1 MIEIHD
7 MDVPQLLLAP
17 SLALTLL
24 SLIFLIRLAPV
35 LGLMDAPGGRK
46 RHARQTPVVG
56 GLAIAFGLLPLL
68 ALLPSQ
74 FTTVFFWFTASAF
87 LLLVGLA
94 DDIWDISPLQKLLAH
109 VLSGVFLVMAGL
121 HLTDLGH
128 LLSSDLIELP
138 VWVGVP
144 LTLFA
149 VATAINGMNMIDGI
163 DGLLGLVAAV
173 PLTLIMW
180 LAWHA
185 GLVFEFALAGSLLMG
200 LLVFL
205 MFNFRFPWVQHASV
219 FLGDT
224 GSTLVGFNTAWLVIS
239 LAVKGV
245 IPPVLALYLMALP
258 LLDMMG
264 VILRRRLRGVSW
276 ATPGRDHLHH
286 ILLDAGFSVPM
297 TSLLLAALAL
307 LFAGGG
313 LLSWSLG
320 APEAGLFAVFVMLLV
335 AYVLLSRSVQRV
347 VTALHGVL
355 SRVKQN
361 ITA

>member
-1 MIEIHD
+1 MIEMNH
-7 MDVPQLLLAP
+7 MDVAELTLAP
-17 SLALTLL
+17 SLALTLI
-24 SLIFLIRLAPV
+24 SLILLIRVAPA
-35 LGLMDAPGGRK
+35 LGLMDSPGGRK
-46 RHARQTPVVG
+46 HHARQTPVVG
-56 GLAIAFGLLPLL
+56 GLAIAIGLMPLL
-68 ALLPSQ
+68 ALLPFQ
-74 FTTVFFWFTASAF
+74 ALTVSSWFMASLM

-94 DDIWDISPLQKLLAH
+94 DDIWDISPGQKLMVQL
-109 VLSGVFLVMAGL
+109 LSGVFLITAGL
-121 HLTDLGH
+121 TLTDLGY
-128 LLSSDLIELP
+128 LIGDDKLQLSW
-138 VWVGVP
+138 WVGVP

-149 VATAINGMNMIDGI
+149 VATAINGMNMMDGI

-173 PLTLIMW
+173 PLAVVLW
-180 LAWHA
+180 LAWRA
-185 GLVFEFALAGSLLMG
+185 GLVFEFALAGSLLLG

-205 MFNFRFPWVQHASV
+205 LFNFRFPWVSQASV

-258 LLDMMG
+258 LFDMMG

-313 LLSWSLG
+313 VLSCALGVSESLL
-320 APEAGLFAVFVMLLV
+320 FVVFVALMV
-335 AYVLLSRSVQRV
+335 AYVLMSRSVQRV
-347 VTALHGVL
+347 VSALHGML
-355 SRVKQN
+355 SRVRQN